1 MIPASV
7 VALQVLL
14 ILLPGFAAT
23 AIVEALAPRG
33 KQSDFQRIIGASL
46 YSILVYACFLLA
58 AHGQLP
64 FAVVNQN
71 SPNAYVL
78 WSSSKLW
85 LLLASTMFVGLCTA
99 AYINLDGHRLLR
111 LLKLTERTTRHSIW
125 NDIFERVASKNQIVQ
140 VELDGDRSVIGVLT
154 YYSDDADDCSLFVS
168 QAAWVDQHG
177 NEIEIP
183 GTGILLTK
191 NAGIRSVSLLRKDP

>member
-1 MIPASV
+1 MVPASV

-33 KQSDFQRIIGASL
+33 KQSDFQRVISASL
-46 YSILVYACFLLA
+46 YSILIYACFLLVA
-58 AHGQLP
+58 EGELP
-64 FAVVNQN
+64 FTVANQN
-71 SPNAYVL
+71 SSNASVL
-78 WSSSKLW
+78 WSLSKLW
-85 LLLASTMFVGLCTA
+85 LLLASTVVVGLCTA
-99 AYINLDGHRLLR
+99 AYINGDGHALLR
-111 LLKLTERTTRHSIW
+111 FLKLTERTTRHSIW

-140 VELDGDRSVIGVLT
+140 VELDGDRSIIGVLT

-168 QAAWVDQHG
+168 QAAWVDQTG
-177 NEIEIP
+177 NVIEIP

-191 NAGIRSVSLLRKDP
+191 NAGIRSVSLLRKES